1 MFIWWPWQMP
11 TLERLLETKINL
23 ADGVKDSG
31 PAVKRGEVKEQL
43 RSGWESQGPPSRL
56 EALRVD

>member
-1 MFIWWPWQMP
+1 MP
-11 TLERLLETKINL
+11 TLERLLETKTNL

-31 PAVKRGEVKEQL
+31 PAAKRGEVKEKL
-43 RSGWESQGPPSRL
+43 RSGWESQGPLSRL